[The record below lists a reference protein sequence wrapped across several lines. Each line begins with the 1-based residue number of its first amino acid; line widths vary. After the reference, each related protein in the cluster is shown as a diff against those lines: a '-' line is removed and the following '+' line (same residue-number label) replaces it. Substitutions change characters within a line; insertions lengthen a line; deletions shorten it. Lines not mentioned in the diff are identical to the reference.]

1 MSRASRRARVNRRRR
16 LSRRAR
22 ASRPSLQSRRAR
34 ASRPSR
40 PLSRRAR
47 PSLQARVSRHRLSRP
62 KLSNLLSLFRALNVN
77 K

>member
-1 MSRASRRARVNRRRR
+1 MSRASRP

-22 ASRPSLQSRRAR
+22 ASRLSLQSRRAR

-62 KLSNLLSLFRALNVN
+62 NLSNTFVV
-77 K
+77 